1 MSLGQVYANLNVIR
15 VRRGH
20 PARYKSFFKKNP
32 LIVKSAQ
39 PLKINLNGN
48 GYFIEILRIING

>member
-1 MSLGQVYANLNVIR
+1 MSLGQVYSNLNVIR

-39 PLKINLNGN
+39 PLKKLKWLF
-48 GYFIEILRIING
+48 YKDIEDH